1 MAQGALSNQNRIK
14 LEIITNTI
22 KKQIFRNLMH
32 SHVTTWE
39 KGGGNHKRKQKI
51 FYIQFITPDPPH

>member
-14 LEIITNTI
+14 LEIITKTI

-39 KGGGNHKRKQKI
+39 EGGGNHKIKQKI
-51 FYIQFITPDPPH
+51 F